1 MKLIIGYFPLIAVML
16 ASLYVFANMQASAEA
31 DTDEALPD
39 PALQNTSSEAQPA
52 PAGQSDIVAYAI

>member
-1 MKLIIGYFPLIAVML
+1 MKLIIGYFTLIAVML

-31 DTDEALPD
+31 DTEALPD